1 MYIHEKEKRWE
12 FSYNTNE
19 LIKKLGN
26 IREKEGLLL
35 GKMSQLGFDFQ
46 NQSLLEHLSS
56 EIVHSSAIEGE
67 SLNLK
72 EVRSSIANKLGIDT
86 ARLVPSSHHID
97 GIVEMLLDA
106 TQNYNTPL
114 TEERLFSWH
123 RVLFPY
129 GYSGLYKIEVGQYR
143 SREMQVD
150 SGQIGNEK
158 VHFKAVE
165 PNKIAFEMKEFIEW
179 FNNSDEL
186 DGIIKASI
194 AHLRFLTIHPF
205 DDGNGRIARALTDML
220 FARTEKTSRRFYSM
234 SVEIKKNQK
243 SYYEILEKTQK
254 GNGDITDWLLWFI
267 NCFDK
272 ALDTAFLK
280 LQVILQKTHFWNYHQ
295 NVNFNERQQK
305 MINMLFEGFK
315 GNLTTQKWAKLNK
328 CSQDTALND
337 INDLI
342 SHKILVKS
350 KNGGRST
357 HYIFN
362 DMNR

>member
-1 MYIHEKEKRWE
+1 MYIHEKEKWWE
-12 FSYNTNE
+12 FSYNTDE

-86 ARLVPSSHHID
+86 AGLVPSSHHID

-143 SREMQVD
+143 SREMQVV
-150 SGQIGNEK
+150 SSQIGNEK

-179 FNNSDEL
+179 FNNSD
-186 DGIIKASI
+186 
-194 AHLRFLTIHPF
+194 LTL
-205 DDGNGRIARALTDML
+205 N
-220 FARTEKTSRRFYSM
+220 SNFY
-234 SVEIKKNQK
+234 
-243 SYYEILEKTQK
+243 
-254 GNGDITDWLLWFI
+254 
-267 NCFDK
+267 
-272 ALDTAFLK
+272 
-280 LQVILQKTHFWNYHQ
+280 
-295 NVNFNERQQK
+295 
-305 MINMLFEGFK
+305 
-315 GNLTTQKWAKLNK
+315 
-328 CSQDTALND
+328 
-337 INDLI
+337 
-342 SHKILVKS
+342 
-350 KNGGRST
+350 
-357 HYIFN
+357 
-362 DMNR
+362 